1 MVMDWVEFNWTCHY
15 KSNNIITSVIVY
27 YEYDDLSRVYREYR
41 SHITNIDYILLTIFI
56 YGSAKRPDEKKKVH

>member
-1 MVMDWVEFNWTCHY
+1 M
-15 KSNNIITSVIVY
+15 IVY
-27 YEYDDLSRVYREYR
+27 YEYDDLSRVYHEYR